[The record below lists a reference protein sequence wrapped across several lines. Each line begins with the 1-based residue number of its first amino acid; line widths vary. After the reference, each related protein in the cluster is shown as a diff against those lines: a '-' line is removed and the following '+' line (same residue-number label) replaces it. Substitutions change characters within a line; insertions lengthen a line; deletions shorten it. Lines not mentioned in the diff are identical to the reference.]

1 MLRLAAIL
9 AVTLVAAS
17 SAAASRPAYRDPS
30 AMSAL
35 VAEWSVVP
43 SEGILAAGTV
53 RIRLRNVG
61 VEQHELVVT
70 RTARF
75 SQKLPLSDDHAVATP
90 IGQPILLAP
99 GQSRTVTFHVG
110 RGSYVLLDNLPW
122 HYWQGAWAAFAV
134 R

>member
-1 MLRLAAIL
+1 MLRSVAI
-9 AVTLVAAS
+9 VTVALVAVS
-17 SAAASRPAYRDPS
+17 SAAAARPAHRDPS
-30 AMSAL
+30 AMTAL

-61 VEQHELVVT
+61 VEAHELVLT
-70 RTARF
+70 RTSEF
-75 SQKLPLSDDHAVATP
+75 SEKLPLDDDQAVASP
-90 IGQPILLAP
+90 VGEPVLLAP
-99 GQSRTVTFHVG
+99 GQSRTVTVHVA

-122 HYWQGAWAAFAV
+122 HYWQGAWAAFSV